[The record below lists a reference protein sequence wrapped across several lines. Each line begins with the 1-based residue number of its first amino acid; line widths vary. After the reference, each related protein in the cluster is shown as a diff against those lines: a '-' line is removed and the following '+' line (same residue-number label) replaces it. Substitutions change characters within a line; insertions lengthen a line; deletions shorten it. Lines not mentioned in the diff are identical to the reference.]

1 MKGDNMDNKE
11 VISEQ
16 ADKVLEGVEYA
27 INHAVAQVNKSLLPK
42 IKAIVLEIKN
52 GDYSRVNELK
62 AIAVGNTPEGSG
74 PDSNIF
80 LISVQVGNQTEYFGT
95 LLWDFVELIKE

>member
-1 MKGDNMDNKE
+1 MDNKE

-16 ADKVLEGVEYA
+16 ADKVIEGIEYA
-27 INHAVAQVNKSLLPK
+27 INHAVAQVNKSLLQR

-52 GDYSRVNELK
+52 GDYSHVFELK
-62 AIAVGNTPEGSG
+62 GVAVGNTPEGSG
-74 PDSNIF
+74 PDNNVF
-80 LISVQVGNQTEYFGT
+80 LMSVQVENQTEYFGT

>member
-1 MKGDNMDNKE
+1 MDNKE

-27 INHAVAQVNKSLLPK
+27 INHVVAQVNKSLLPR

-52 GDYSRVNELK
+52 GDYSHVHELK
-62 AIAVGNTPEGSG
+62 AIAVGNTLEGSG
-74 PDSNIF
+74 PDSNI
-80 LISVQVGNQTEYFGT
+80 LLMSVQVENQTEYFGT